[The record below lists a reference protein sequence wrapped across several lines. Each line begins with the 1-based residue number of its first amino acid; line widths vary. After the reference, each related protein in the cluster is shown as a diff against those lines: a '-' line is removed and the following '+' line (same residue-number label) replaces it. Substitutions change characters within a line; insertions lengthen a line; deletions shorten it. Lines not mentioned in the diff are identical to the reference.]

1 MSFKEALERD
11 KAVFMNQEE
20 FAIPVTYKRKGLP
33 ELTISGVFSHQEGF
47 DTDRYRGGAVSQTGL
62 LVLWVSDLA
71 KPEYGDVVTIDGEDW
86 KVMPNIRGGDTSWV
100 LEVSKNLRPGF

>member
-11 KAVFMNQEE
+11 KAVFINEEE
-20 FAIPVTYKRKGLP
+20 FAIPVVYKRKGLP
-33 ELTISGVFSHQEGF
+33 DLAISGVFSHQEGF

-71 KPEYGDVVTIDGEDW
+71 KPEYGDLAIINGEEW
-86 KVMPNIRGGDTSWV
+86 KVMPNIRGGDISWV